1 MQLQSSENLDK
12 DLQHEDFN
20 IVEATLHFFGNNAD
34 LGTEIAIG
42 SFALEL
48 FGKGLNWKEQKVKSL
63 IIVTSGQKCDTCSLA
78 SLGLHFHCWVWLPF
92 TRKDLRVHFLDTN
105 E

>member
-48 FGKGLNWKEQKVKSL
+48 FGKGLN
-63 IIVTSGQKCDTCSLA
+63 
-78 SLGLHFHCWVWLPF
+78 
-92 TRKDLRVHFLDTN
+92 
-105 E
+105 